1 MLVVSVGFNASVAD
15 TLCAEIAFGLLAFGN
30 VPTVWSGKPLALNIR
45 LVVLHDH
52 AAVEVAFTE
61 VELLKTLFL

>member
-1 MLVVSVGFNASVAD
+1 
-15 TLCAEIAFGLLAFGN
+15 